1 MNMGSEAVRE
11 CVKKIASGGSLTRE
25 CKTRCSLRCS
35 ALTRGWRAADECR
48 SAMAEIMQGN
58 ATDAQVRSSRHAA
71 ATQPPVPAAGS
82 R

>member
-1 MNMGSEAVRE
+1 MNLGSEAVRE

-25 CKTRCSLRCS
+25 CEALLAPLLRPDPVGGAQPTSAGPRWPKSCRATPLTPRC
-35 ALTRGWRAADECR
+35 AAD
-48 SAMAEIMQGN
+48 
-58 ATDAQVRSSRHAA
+58 